1 MYLPIYLNLI
11 IQILFNLIKHSDGTS
26 KKFIFV
32 LVDPKLVL
40 DFDSMKTVHW
50 GEGTSLQGSV
60 IFVED
65 GFYDSIFATQPDDQD
80 FMIEL
85 IQHYINAITEEAYQ
99 WYMDDIAN
107 TLFVVNSAVR
117 ASILKCLS
125 L

>member
-1 MYLPIYLNLI
+1 MSLY
-11 IQILFNLIKHSDGTS
+11 LFNIIKHPDGKS
-26 KKFIFV
+26 KKLLFV
-32 LVDPKLVL
+32 LVNPKLEL

-50 GEGTSLQGSV
+50 GEGTSLQGSI

-65 GFYDSIFATQPDDQD
+65 GFYDSIFANQPDDQD

-85 IQHYINAITEEAYQ
+85 IQHYINAIIGEAYQ
-99 WYMDDIAN
+99 WHMDSIDGTDAKN
-107 TLFVVNSAVR
+107 FELFVANSAVR